1 MLRRVLNG
9 VVLVL
14 SLLALGVSL
23 AWLYLERNWSDRI
36 AADNADSTPYLA
48 FTQGAIGLE
57 TLPVKYAAVIGQ
69 VSPDAFATGTEL
81 DALPI
86 WDRFGFLPNQ
96 TEGTG
101 GAPACVGNA
110 AQWLP
115 YGFNVTNY
123 LPLSAAVT
131 PLEFAGLT
139 CATCHSG
146 HLLTADG
153 GAGPIIDGM
162 GNQHLD
168 VIAFGDGVRNAVLD
182 PALTVDAIL
191 DAYDAQCGNT
201 EEGDFVSDRVEAFL
215 LGQWLNGFRAVIA
228 GDTAK
233 YDQPYHGAD
242 LLDSRL
248 MPAGPGRTRPF
259 RSVVRVALDLPGAD
273 NFALSKI
280 PVVFEQDPAL
290 RPRSQY
296 DGSIADPVTR
306 SLIAAY
312 ASGASL
318 TALAKPEMESNIR
331 QAAAYTQS
339 LGLDGEIPAFSELF
353 PGHAPDPDQVAA
365 GLEVYRA
372 HCQSCHGYRAS
383 ESGPWIV
390 EGDRLHTWEFLDP
403 DHPDAN
409 PGPFE
414 PIGTDP
420 ERLTFRYASQLPL
433 ALWTD
438 LPGTDAERVS
448 QQAALDAAI
457 VEATDA
463 GDAAGAGLWS
473 RQQERLAAATRL
485 FRSGHPLAFGEEADG
500 TYASPLTAYVA
511 YYNNP
516 IPRAYLRAP
525 YLHNGSI
532 PTLRQLINL
541 DPRPDAF
548 CRGANAYNPVAVG
561 LDAPVPVDGVGC
573 TGTRYFLYDTNQ
585 PGNSNAGHNYPWR
598 TEDPD
603 YDPERLEALLAY
615 LKTL

>member
-14 SLLALGVSL
+14 ALLALGASL
-23 AWLYLERNWSDRI
+23 AWLYLEREWTGRI
-36 AADNADSTPYLA
+36 AANTADSTPYRA

-57 TLPVKYAAVIGQ
+57 TLPVKYATVIGQ
-69 VSPDAFATGTEL
+69 VSAAAFATGTER
-81 DALPI
+81 DALSI
-86 WDRFGFLPNQ
+86 WERFGFLPNQ
-96 TEGTG
+96 TEGTD
-101 GAPACVGNA
+101 GAPACVDNA

-146 HLLTADG
+146 QLLTADG
-153 GAGPIIDGM
+153 GTSPIIDGM

-182 PALTVDAIL
+182 PALTADAIL
-191 DAYDAQCGNT
+191 EAYDAQCGDT
-201 EEGDFVSDRVEAFL
+201 EESDFVGDRIEAFL
-215 LGQWLNGFRAVIA
+215 LGQWLSGFRAVIA

-318 TALAKPEMESNIR
+318 TALAMPEMETNIR
-331 QAAAYTQS
+331 QAAAYTES
-339 LGLDGEIPAFSELF
+339 LGLAGEIPAFSTLF
-353 PGHAPDPDQVAA
+353 PEHAPEPDQVTA
-365 GLEVYRA
+365 GLAVYQA
-372 HCQSCHGYRAS
+372 YCQSCHGYRAA
-383 ESGPWIV
+383 ESGPWIP
-390 EGDRLHTWEFLDP
+390 EGDRLHSWEFLDP
-403 DHPDAN
+403 DHSDAM

-420 ERLTFRYASQLPL
+420 ERLTFRYATQLPL

-438 LPGTDAERVS
+438 LPGSDNERAS

-457 VEATDA
+457 TAATGA
-463 GDAAGAGLWS
+463 GDAAGAGLWA
-473 RQQERLAAATRL
+473 RQLERLAAASRRFRL
-485 FRSGHPLAFGEEADG
+485 GHPLAFGEEADG
-500 TYASPLTAYVA
+500 AFTSPLTAFVA

-516 IPRAYLRAP
+516 IPRTYLRAP

-548 CRGANAYNPVAVG
+548 CRGANAYDPVAVG
-561 LDAPVPVDGVGC
+561 LDAPEPVAGTGC
-573 TGTRYFLYDTNQ
+573 SGTQYFLYDTRLR
-585 PGNSNAGHNYPWR
+585 GNSNAGHNYPWR
-598 TEDPD
+598 TDDPD
-603 YDPERLEALLAY
+603 HDPEQLEALLAY